1 MDGSGRDCEFEAGET
16 ARSDWK
22 IVFDDSFRVRHRDEF
37 PKLLRGGVV
46 AEDNPGDCRQHKHC
60 DPDCSPWLG
69 ASPDELEHRT
79 GAGAAAAALFP
90 ATASPV
96 PAPGVVTG
104 CPHLRQNCDSSGSS
118 VLHLLQDR
126 AIAEGTPAVT

>member
-69 ASPDELEHRT
+69 A
-79 GAGAAAAALFP
+79 AAALFP

-104 CPHLRQNCDSSGSS
+104 CPHLRQNCDS
-118 VLHLLQDR
+118 
-126 AIAEGTPAVT
+126 